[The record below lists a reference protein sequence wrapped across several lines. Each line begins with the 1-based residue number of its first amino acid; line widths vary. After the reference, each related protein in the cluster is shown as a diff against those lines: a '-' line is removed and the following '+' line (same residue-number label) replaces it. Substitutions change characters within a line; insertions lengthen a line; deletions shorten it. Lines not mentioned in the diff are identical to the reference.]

1 MKFNPVLATV
11 ALGATLGL
19 AGTAHSA
26 TYVYDL
32 VGSLTSGEATGSITT
47 DTNSGVVALADIAS
61 WNITVDAGNGA
72 VNLNTSN
79 SSISGNYSNGI
90 TATASGLFF
99 DFSGS
104 PTQYIEFNDTSNNQV
119 QILQRTAG
127 LRDRIRT
134 SRYPSEQRR
143 RPLLLHRIP
152 GDRVDSAHRRTRAG
166 RLGNDVSRLRGPWLR
181 RLPQGKRQR
190 RFSRVSDF
198 SFSNWDGP
206 PQGGLSFWAD
216 RKVRGPLG
224 RSDSV
229 ATPTANARFLR
240 ILSVGGPTGNGS
252 SGSEAEVQTDSLPVR
267 V

>member
-61 WNITVDAGNGA
+61 WNITIDAGNGA

-104 PTQYIEFNDTSNNQV
+104 PTQYIEFNDSSNNQV
-119 QILQRTAG
+119 NYCSGPPGCVTGFEQVAIQANNAGGHFFYTGSQEIASIAPTGVPEPAVWVMMSLGFAG
-127 LRDRIRT
+127 L
-134 SRYPSEQRR
+134 
-143 RPLLLHRIP
+143 
-152 GDRVDSAHRRTRAG
+152 GFAG
-166 RLGNDVSRLRGPWLR
+166 YRKAKGNA
-181 RLPQGKRQR
+181 
-190 RFSRVSDF
+190 
-198 SFSNWDGP
+198 
-206 PQGGLSFWAD
+206 GLA
-216 RKVRGPLG
+216 
-224 RSDSV
+224 
-229 ATPTANARFLR
+229 A
-240 ILSVGGPTGNGS
+240 
-252 SGSEAEVQTDSLPVR
+252 
-267 V
+267 